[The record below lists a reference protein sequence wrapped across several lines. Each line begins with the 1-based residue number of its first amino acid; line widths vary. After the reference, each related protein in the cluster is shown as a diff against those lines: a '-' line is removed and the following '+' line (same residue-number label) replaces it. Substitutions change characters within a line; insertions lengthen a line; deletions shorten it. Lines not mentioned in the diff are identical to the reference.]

1 MLSAMRDEM
10 QRLPLSIIELV
21 MLFISMLMILWVMS
35 FIYAPLKMQR
45 K

>member
-21 MLFISMLMILWVMS
+21 MLFISMLMILWGVS
-35 FIYAPLKMQR
+35 FIHAPLKMQR